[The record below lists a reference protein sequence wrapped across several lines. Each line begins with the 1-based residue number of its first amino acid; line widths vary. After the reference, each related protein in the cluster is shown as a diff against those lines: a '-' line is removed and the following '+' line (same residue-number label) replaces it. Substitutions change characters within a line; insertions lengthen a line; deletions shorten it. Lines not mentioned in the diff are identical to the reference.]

1 MRLLDRS
8 VTWGFQSSGNP
19 ADSHPRKTLTRSIVI
34 LSVSIFIIAFAVRLL
49 SWQDN
54 RFEVKKLETY
64 VTDEYR
70 TGAQELASGDFKAYA
85 SNLNHLSH
93 PPGYSILLALLIK
106 LEGDSDSL
114 IQFTQMIADS
124 AAAVIVFLLVYEM
137 LPLGAAIIA
146 GLLTAFS
153 PQLAYYSV
161 VLLPDSLAVLPI
173 LLAVYFLVRASRRP
187 RLLTIVSS
195 GVCVG
200 ISCWLR
206 ANALLLAP
214 FLVAVIPILFKR
226 GRRLRFST
234 TLVAAT
240 LVVIS
245 PLTIRNYLVYRH
257 FIPLSLGAGQKLL
270 EGIAEYDQEGRFGI
284 PKTDLGI
291 VRQEAEAHGRPD
303 YAPSLFGAD
312 GIERDRMRVARGLA
326 VIRAHPAWYLGVMF
340 RRAGTFFRLARVP
353 IASRY
358 PPVTHSLEGT
368 ERAQPV
374 WSRSPGALIEEGAVA
389 STQARGT
396 LTGDGQAF
404 KLVADD
410 SKSGDQMVTSPVT
423 VRRNTDYVFS
433 FPLQLQEGRMFVT
446 VADADSGDALVSTV
460 LDLVEGTPPQE
471 QPLNALKMGFVSGPA
486 SRVQLKF
493 SNGASTPIRPIANIG
508 RIDLF
513 ELGPANYLW
522 MRLPRFL
529 VRTVQRFYLTAWV
542 LPFAII
548 GLVLL
553 AHRRQSRVIAVLLVV
568 PIYYCCVQ
576 SALHTERRYVFV
588 IQYFLL
594 MLVAAALFWLGAMFG
609 TWSLGLWQKLR
620 APG

>member
-433 FPLQLQEGRMFVT
+433 FPLQLQE

-522 MRLPRFL
+522 TRLPRFL

-594 MLVAAALFWLGAMFG
+594 MLAAAALFWLGAMFG

>member
-1 MRLLDRS
+1 
-8 VTWGFQSSGNP
+8 
-19 ADSHPRKTLTRSIVI
+19 
-34 LSVSIFIIAFAVRLL
+34 LL

-226 GRRLRFST
+226 RRRLRFST

-245 PLTIRNYLVYRH
+245 PLTMRN
-257 FIPLSLGAGQKLL
+257 
-270 EGIAEYDQEGRFGI
+270 
-284 PKTDLGI
+284 
-291 VRQEAEAHGRPD
+291 
-303 YAPSLFGAD
+303 
-312 GIERDRMRVARGLA
+312 
-326 VIRAHPAWYLGVMF
+326 
-340 RRAGTFFRLARVP
+340 
-353 IASRY
+353 
-358 PPVTHSLEGT
+358 
-368 ERAQPV
+368 
-374 WSRSPGALIEEGAVA
+374 
-389 STQARGT
+389 
-396 LTGDGQAF
+396 
-404 KLVADD
+404 
-410 SKSGDQMVTSPVT
+410 
-423 VRRNTDYVFS
+423 
-433 FPLQLQEGRMFVT
+433 
-446 VADADSGDALVSTV
+446 
-460 LDLVEGTPPQE
+460 
-471 QPLNALKMGFVSGPA
+471 
-486 SRVQLKF
+486 
-493 SNGASTPIRPIANIG
+493 
-508 RIDLF
+508 
-513 ELGPANYLW
+513 
-522 MRLPRFL
+522 
-529 VRTVQRFYLTAWV
+529 
-542 LPFAII
+542 
-548 GLVLL
+548 
-553 AHRRQSRVIAVLLVV
+553 
-568 PIYYCCVQ
+568 
-576 SALHTERRYVFV
+576 
-588 IQYFLL
+588 
-594 MLVAAALFWLGAMFG
+594 
-609 TWSLGLWQKLR
+609 
-620 APG
+620 

>member
-1 MRLLDRS
+1 
-8 VTWGFQSSGNP
+8 
-19 ADSHPRKTLTRSIVI
+19 
-34 LSVSIFIIAFAVRLL
+34 
-49 SWQDN
+49 
-54 RFEVKKLETY
+54 
-64 VTDEYR
+64 
-70 TGAQELASGDFKAYA
+70 
-85 SNLNHLSH
+85 
-93 PPGYSILLALLIK
+93 
-106 LEGDSDSL
+106 
-114 IQFTQMIADS
+114 
-124 AAAVIVFLLVYEM
+124 VY
-137 LPLGAAIIA
+137 
-146 GLLTAFS
+146 
-153 PQLAYYSV
+153 
-161 VLLPDSLAVLPI
+161 
-173 LLAVYFLVRASRRP
+173 
-187 RLLTIVSS
+187 
-195 GVCVG
+195 
-200 ISCWLR
+200 
-206 ANALLLAP
+206 
-214 FLVAVIPILFKR
+214 
-226 GRRLRFST
+226 
-234 TLVAAT
+234 
-240 LVVIS
+240 
-245 PLTIRNYLVYRH
+245 
-257 FIPLSLGAGQKLL
+257 
-270 EGIAEYDQEGRFGI
+270 
-284 PKTDLGI
+284 
-291 VRQEAEAHGRPD
+291 GRPD
-303 YAPSLFGAD
+303 YALSLFGAD
-312 GIERDRMRVARGLA
+312 GIERDRIRVARGLA

-396 LTGDGQAF
+396 LSGNGQAL
-404 KLVADD
+404 KLVGDD
-410 SKSGDQMVTSPVT
+410 SKSGDQIVTSPVT

-493 SNGASTPIRPIANIG
+493 SNGASTPIQPIANIG

-522 MRLPRFL
+522 TRLPRFL
-529 VRTVQRFYLTAWV
+529 VRTAQRFYLTAWV

-548 GLVLL
+548 GLGLL
-553 AHRRQSRVIAVLLVV
+553 ALRQSRIVAVLLVV

-594 MLVAAALFWLGAMFG
+594 MLAAAALFWLGAMFAN
-609 TWSLGLWQKLR
+609 WSFRLWQKLR
-620 APG
+620 PRG

>member
-1 MRLLDRS
+1 MHLLDRA
-8 VTWGFQSSGNP
+8 VTWGSQDAENP
-19 ADSHPRKTLTRSIVI
+19 PQNTFTRSIII
-34 LSVSIFIIAFAVRLL
+34 LGVSLFIIAFAVRLL
-49 SWQDN
+49 TWQDN

-70 TGAQELASGDFKAYA
+70 TGARQLASGDFKAYA

-106 LEGDSDSL
+106 VWGDSDSL
-114 IQFTQMIADS
+114 IQFTQMIPDS

-146 GLLTAFS
+146 GLLAALS
-153 PQLAYYSV
+153 PQFAYYSV
-161 VLLPDSLAVLPI
+161 VLLPDSLSVLPI
-173 LLAVYFLVRASRRP
+173 ILAVYFLVRASKRP
-187 RLLTIVSS
+187 RQLTIISA

-200 ISCWLR
+200 ISCWMR

-214 FLVAVIPILFKR
+214 FLVAVIPILFRR
-226 GRRLRFST
+226 GQRLRFSAA
-234 TLVAAT
+234 LVAAT

-245 PLTIRNYLVYRH
+245 PLTIRNYLLYRH

-270 EGIAEYDQEGRFGI
+270 EGIAEYDKEGRFGI

-291 VRQEAEAHGRPD
+291 VRQEAEVYSRPD
-303 YAPSLFGAD
+303 YAQSLFGAD
-312 GIERDRMRVARGLA
+312 GIARDRMRVARGLA

-358 PPVTHSLEGT
+358 PPVTHSLDAT
-368 ERAQPV
+368 ERSQPV
-374 WSRSPGALIEEGAVA
+374 WSRSPGALIDEGAVA

-396 LTGDGQAF
+396 LSGDGQTL
-404 KLVADD
+404 KLVGDD
-410 SKSGDQMVTSPVT
+410 SKSGDQVATAPVA
-423 VRRNTDYVFS
+423 VRRNSDYVFS
-433 FPLQLQEGRMFVT
+433 FPLQLQEGRMFVSVT
-446 VADADSGDALVSTV
+446 DADTGDVLVSTV
-460 LDLVEGTPPQE
+460 IDLVEGAPPQE
-471 QPLNALKMGFVSGPA
+471 QPLNLLKISFVSGTA
-486 SRVQLKF
+486 SRVQLKL
-493 SNGASTPIRPIANIG
+493 SNGASTPIRPTANIG
-508 RIDLF
+508 RTDLF
-513 ELGPANYLW
+513 ELGPANYLGT
-522 MRLPRFL
+522 RFPRFL

-542 LPFAII
+542 LPLAII

-553 AHRRQSRVIAVLLVV
+553 AHRRQSRIIAVLLVV
-568 PIYYCCVQ
+568 PVYYCCVE

-594 MLVAAALFWLGAMFG
+594 MLAAAALFWIGAMFG

-620 APG
+620 R